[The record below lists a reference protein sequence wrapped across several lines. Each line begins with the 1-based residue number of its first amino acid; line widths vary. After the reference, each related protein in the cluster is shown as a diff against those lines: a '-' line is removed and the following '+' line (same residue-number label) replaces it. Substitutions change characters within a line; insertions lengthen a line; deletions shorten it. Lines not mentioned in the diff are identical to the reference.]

1 MESIKSEVAMLKSP
15 PVCPVTGLKVKIRPL
30 SLPRLRSSSP
40 ESIVVCPSLVSIV
53 SEASHKPKELAL
65 EVEPMIEIPAFSP
78 LARKVMLS
86 VDVLLGPSN
95 AA

>member
-1 MESIKSEVAMLKSP
+1 MLKSP

-30 SLPRLRSSSP
+30 SLPKLRSSSP
-40 ESIVVCPSLVSIV
+40 ESIVVCPFLVSIV

-86 VDVLLGPSN
+86 VDVLLGPSK